1 MSEEPFGLLEFG
13 SNSLKFYIV
22 EFGVGD
28 DYHVRT
34 YKRPWGV
41 AHDFFTNGDVS
52 EESVQEII
60 DAIRDVQASGEGIPL
75 SSMLVVATGV
85 FREVED
91 MDDLAARI
99 REETSVRMRVISGEE
114 EARLMAKCF
123 PKDRGEGSFLLCDLG
138 GATTE
143 WAWILDG
150 QRKACGSLALG
161 AIRIERKF
169 GYLKARPD
177 DYLDQAAQYC
187 DLELR
192 SLPPLPET
200 TVLSTGGTAKA
211 VSRLLGASSIEREQL
226 DELIDQVAEAGPPE
240 TLKPE
245 RQVVFLAG
253 LVILDR
259 ILECCDSDILECAH
273 ASVRDGMAHRL
284 IHLLSS
290 FRRSDLHSTLL
301 LHTRAV

>member
-1 MSEEPFGLLEFG
+1 MKEEPFGLLEFG

-22 EFGVGD
+22 EFGVGAS
-28 DYHVRT
+28 YHVKT

-41 AHDFFTNGDVS
+41 AHDFFTNGGIS
-52 EESVQEII
+52 EESVREIL
-60 DAIRDVQASGEGIPL
+60 DAIRDVQASSEGIPL

-85 FREVED
+85 FREIEER
-91 MDDLAARI
+91 DDLAALI
-99 REETSVRMRVISGEE
+99 REKTSVRMRVISGEE

-123 PKDRGEGSFLLCDLG
+123 PKDTGQGSFLLCDLG

-161 AIRIERKF
+161 AIRLERKF
-169 GYLKARPD
+169 GYLKARPAE
-177 DYLDQAAQYC
+177 YLSQTTQYC

-192 SLPPLPET
+192 QLPPLPAT
-200 TVLSTGGTAKA
+200 TVLATGGTAKA
-211 VSRLLGASSIEREQL
+211 VSRLLGVSSIGRDRL
-226 DELIDQVAEAGPPE
+226 NGLIDQVVEEGPPE

-253 LVILDR
+253 IVILDR
-259 ILECCDSDILECAH
+259 ILECCDADFLECAH

-301 LHTRAV
+301 LHTREI